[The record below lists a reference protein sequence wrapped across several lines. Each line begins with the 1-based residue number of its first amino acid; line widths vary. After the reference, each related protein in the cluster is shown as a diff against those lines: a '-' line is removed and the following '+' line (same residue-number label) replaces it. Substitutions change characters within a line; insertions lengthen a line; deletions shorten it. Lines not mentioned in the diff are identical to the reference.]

1 MHTVQCFVLAPNVI
15 LFWIIYNFSL
25 LISKNAGGMIFFLGG
40 LPKKFILL
48 LPLRNTFST
57 LERKLSIAI

>member
-25 LISKNAGGMIFFLGG
+25 LISKNAGGMIFFSGRAA
-40 LPKKFILL
+40 KKVHFVA
-48 LPLRNTFST
+48 
-57 LERKLSIAI
+57 SIEKHL